1 MYGVGLSKL
10 IFFGKF
16 VLGILV
22 GFFVVPA
29 MILDPV
35 ATFETA
41 KEIGGKIIEVFS
53 YIGGVAEVVNN

>member
-1 MYGVGLSKL
+1 M

-16 VLGILV
+16 LLGVLV

-29 MILDPV
+29 ILLDPE
-35 ATFETA
+35 ASLETA

-53 YIGGVAEVVNN
+53 YIGGVREVVTN

>member
-1 MYGVGLSKL
+1 MGEIKL

-29 MILDPV
+29 MIIDPI

-41 KEIGGKIIEVFS
+41 KDIGAKIIEVFS
-53 YIGGVAEVVNN
+53 YIGGVGEVVSN

>member
-1 MYGVGLSKL
+1 M

-16 VLGILV
+16 ILGILV

-41 KEIGGKIIEVFS
+41 KDIGAKIIEVFS
-53 YIGGVAEVVNN
+53 YIGGVGEVVTN